1 MAVVLLARPVL
12 QPVHRAALRVLRQAH
27 SALLVQRLQVLH
39 RVHHLALR
47 LRVLQVLQVARRLR
61 LAHRVVLQAVRR
73 LAVVL
78 HLRVLAVHLALRA
91 VLLVALLQ
99 VVAVLFLAQ
108 TSKVIAIVHSQQV
121 GIILLVGVKTGQT
134 QMVRHLRWW
143 NRVAHIVVTT
153 LCTLVV
159 AQAQL

>member
-27 SALLVQRLQVLH
+27 PALLVQRLQVLR
-39 RVHHLALR
+39 RVHHLA
-47 LRVLQVLQVARRLR
+47 LQVLQVARRIR

-78 HLRVLAVHLALRA
+78 HLRALAVHLALQA

-108 TSKVIAIVHSQQV
+108 TSKAIAIVHSQQV
-121 GIILLVGVKTGQT
+121 GIILLAGVKTGQT

-143 NRVAHIVVTT
+143 NQVAHTVVTT
-153 LCTLVV
+153 LCTSVV